1 MNNDERLPKAGRA
14 DPGVLPPEV
23 EAALADALVPVERPP
38 AHRAALRERV
48 LQRARAPRMI
58 TIPADDAGWSEVMPK
73 VRAKL
78 AYTDGTAQSY
88 LVRLEP
94 GARVPAHD
102 HPDVEECVVLQGEVR
117 YLGGST
123 LRAGDYECAP
133 RGAHHSELV
142 SATGALLFLR
152 YARPLDQYIRA

>member
-1 MNNDERLPKAGRA
+1 MKNNERLPRAGRSR
-14 DPGVLPPEV
+14 PPVLPPELA
-23 EAALADALVPVERPP
+23 AALAQALAPVELPP
-38 AHRAALRERV
+38 GRRSALRERV

-58 TIPADDAGWSEVMPK
+58 TISADDAGWSEVMPK
-73 VRAKL
+73 VHAKL
-78 AYTDGTAQSY
+78 VYTDGTAQSY

-94 GARVPAHD
+94 GARTPAHD
-102 HPDVEECVVLQGEVR
+102 HPDVEECIVLEGEIR

-123 LRAGDYECAP
+123 LRAGDYECAR

-142 SATGALLFLR
+142 SETGALLFLR